1 MTLEDHGQNNYS
13 SQSDLKAMR
22 TVGNDRHPHIVHYY
36 GALIDYQDGQ
46 LIICMEALQTSLD
59 KFYPILHSR
68 IIPSPFLLDSLLRR
82 LAKHV
87 RTNYSNEEK
96 NSSIDLD
103 GSCIRLFKIEK
114 FNSS

>member
-22 TVGNDRHPHIVHYY
+22 VVGNDRYPHIVHFY
-36 GALIDYQDGQ
+36 GVFINNIDGQ

-59 KFYPILHSR
+59 KFYPILHSKFNPTP
-68 IIPSPFLLDSLLRR
+68 ILLDLILNR

-87 RTNYSNEEK
+87 TFSFD
-96 NSSIDLD
+96 I
-103 GSCIRLFKIEK
+103 
-114 FNSS
+114 

>member
-22 TVGNDRHPHIVHYY
+22 TVGNDHHPHIVLFY
-36 GALIDYQDGQ
+36 GALIDYQDNQ

-68 IIPSPFLLDSLLRR
+68 FHPTSILLDLILRR

-87 RTNYSNEEK
+87 R
-96 NSSIDLD
+96 
-103 GSCIRLFKIEK
+103 LFFLKMKI
-114 FNSS
+114 FFFLI